1 MKYLS
6 KVIIAMS
13 TLFAF
18 SCTECKMGVQE
29 QIALPED
36 CITLA
41 NEKISVT
48 IGKDGKLYSL
58 KNEVTDHEYA
68 STAGEYLWRLYYDTH
83 AEEEIQVLGEEQSV
97 EVSQEGDTIVL
108 KYPSVKAHGKEI
120 AFALTLKVIL
130 EDDKVRFAS
139 EIVNSEPH
147 TVIREIHYP
156 LIRDIQA
163 PADHQLYTS
172 EAGGR
177 LYPRG

>member
-18 SCTECKMGVQE
+18 ACTECKMGVQE

-58 KNEVTDHEYA
+58 KNEITNHEYA

-97 EVSQEGDTIVL
+97 EVSQEGSTIGL
-108 KYPSVKAHGKEI
+108 KYPSVK
-120 AFALTLKVIL
+120 
-130 EDDKVRFAS
+130 
-139 EIVNSEPH
+139 P
-147 TVIREIHYP
+147 
-156 LIRDIQA
+156 
-163 PADHQLYTS
+163 
-172 EAGGR
+172 
-177 LYPRG
+177 